1 MEENQRKEMDMSYF
15 GEPTARIAKMK
26 EDLLNAQA
34 QVCVERAIYTTEAYK
49 KHKDKLPILKRA
61 YAIKNTLDNMTI
73 FIEDGGLLAGNQ
85 ASVNR
90 AAPIFPE
97 YAIDWVIDEL
107 DEFEKRDGDAF
118 YISEENKK
126 VLREIAPFW
135 EGQTVKDKGLALMPP
150 LARKCYDLGIIKVEG
165 NITAGDAHLAVDY
178 DKLLKVGLKGIR
190 AEAQAGKD
198 KLNLAEFSDLKKVY
212 FYDAVLI
219 LIDACINFAHRY
231 ATLAEEMAVKETD
244 TTRKQ
249 ELMELAHVC
258 RRVPE
263 YPAESFHE
271 AVQSVW
277 FLHLILQIESSGHSL
292 SFGRFDQFMYPY
304 FEQDLKTGKITEER
318 ALELLENLWL
328 KTFTINKI
336 RSESHTKFS
345 AGSPLYQN
353 VCIGGQKTDGSD
365 AVNDLSFMVL
375 KSVAQLKLTQPN
387 LSVRYHK
394 GVSDA
399 FMKECIEVIKLG
411 FGMPSFNSDE
421 IIIDQFINKGV
432 SREDAMNYS
441 SIGCIEVSIPGKF
454 GFRCSG
460 MNFMNFP
467 RILMIALNQGVDVTS
482 GEKIFDTPIHFRD
495 MTSFDQVW
503 QAWIDTVKFFTPIS
517 VCLDSCADY
526 ALEMEVPDS
535 LCSALVGECL
545 KRGLHLKE
553 GGAVYD
559 FIGPLQVGIANLGDS
574 LAAIKKLVFEEKRI
588 TPAKL
593 WDTLMADYQNED
605 GWKVREMLI
614 HDAPKYGNDDDYVDN
629 LTRDAYQVY
638 IDEIAKYHNTR
649 YGRGPIGG
657 GYFPGTS
664 SISANVPQGAGL
676 CATPDGRR
684 KGEPLAEGCSPS
696 HSMDTHGPTAV
707 FKSVSK
713 LPTLKLNGGVLL
725 NQKLTPQSL
734 EQERDVQ
741 KLILMLRTFFDTLK
755 GYHVQYNVVN
765 RETLLDAQ
773 KHPEKHRDLIVRV
786 AGYSAFFN
794 VLSTETQN
802 DIIER
807 TEHVL

>member
-190 AEAQAGKD
+190 EEAQAGKD

-244 TTRKQ
+244 ATRKQ

-394 GVSDA
+394 GVSDV

-467 RILMIALNQGVDVTS
+467 RI
-482 GEKIFDTPIHFRD
+482 
-495 MTSFDQVW
+495 
-503 QAWIDTVKFFTPIS
+503 
-517 VCLDSCADY
+517 
-526 ALEMEVPDS
+526 
-535 LCSALVGECL
+535 
-545 KRGLHLKE
+545 
-553 GGAVYD
+553 
-559 FIGPLQVGIANLGDS
+559 
-574 LAAIKKLVFEEKRI
+574 
-588 TPAKL
+588 
-593 WDTLMADYQNED
+593 
-605 GWKVREMLI
+605 
-614 HDAPKYGNDDDYVDN
+614 
-629 LTRDAYQVY
+629 
-638 IDEIAKYHNTR
+638 
-649 YGRGPIGG
+649 
-657 GYFPGTS
+657 
-664 SISANVPQGAGL
+664 
-676 CATPDGRR
+676 
-684 KGEPLAEGCSPS
+684 
-696 HSMDTHGPTAV
+696 
-707 FKSVSK
+707 
-713 LPTLKLNGGVLL
+713 
-725 NQKLTPQSL
+725 
-734 EQERDVQ
+734 
-741 KLILMLRTFFDTLK
+741 
-755 GYHVQYNVVN
+755 
-765 RETLLDAQ
+765 
-773 KHPEKHRDLIVRV
+773 
-786 AGYSAFFN
+786 
-794 VLSTETQN
+794 
-802 DIIER
+802 
-807 TEHVL
+807 

>member
-1 MEENQRKEMDMSYF
+1 MNYF
-15 GEPTARIAKMK
+15 GEPSKRIARMR
-26 EDLLNAQA
+26 EELLSTEP
-34 QVCVERAIYTTEAYK
+34 QVCVERAVYTTEAYK
-49 KHKDKLPILKRA
+49 KHKDKMKILQRA
-61 YAIKNTLDNMTI
+61 YAIENTLKHMTI
-73 FIEDGGLLAGNQ
+73 FIEEGGLLAGNQ

-97 YAIDWVIDEL
+97 YAIDWVVEEL
-107 DEFEKRDGDAF
+107 DLWEKRDGDAF
-118 YISEENKK
+118 SISEENKQ
-126 VLREIAPFW
+126 VIRDIAPFW
-135 EGQTVKDKGLALMPP
+135 EGQTLKDKGLALMPP

-165 NITAGDAHLAVDY
+165 NITAGDGHLAVNY
-178 DKLLKVGLKGIR
+178 EKLLKKGLKGIR
-190 AEAQAGKD
+190 SEALAAKE
-198 KLNLAEFSDLKKVY
+198 KLRCSDYHDLKKLY
-212 FYDAVLI
+212 FYDAILI
-219 LIDACINFAHRY
+219 LVEASIAFAHRY
-231 ATLAEEMAVKETD
+231 GDLAEQLAKECEDAV
-244 TTRKQ
+244 RRA
-249 ELMELAHVC
+249 ELLRLAQVC

-263 YPAESFHE
+263 HPAESFYE

-277 FLHLILQIESSGHSL
+277 FLQLILQIESNGHSL

-304 FEQDLKTGKITEER
+304 YQKDVER
-318 ALELLENLWL
+318 GSTSDAEALELLENLWL

-336 RSESHTKFS
+336 RSNSHTKFS

-353 VCIGGQKTDGSD
+353 VCIGGQLSGGRD
-365 AVNDLSFMVL
+365 AVNPLSFLVL
-375 KSVAQLKLTQPN
+375 KSIGQLKLTQPN

-394 GVSDA
+394 GISNE
-399 FMKECIEVIKLG
+399 FMYDCIQMIRLG

-421 IIIDQFINKGV
+421 IIIDQFIDKGV
-432 SREDAMNYS
+432 APEDAVNYS

-454 GFRCSG
+454 GLRCSG
-460 MNFMNFP
+460 MNFLNFP

-482 GEKIFDTPIHFRD
+482 GEKLYDTPVHFRD

-503 QAWIDTVKFFTPIS
+503 QAWVDTVKFFTPLS
-517 VCLDSCADY
+517 VTLDNCADY
-526 ALEMEVPDS
+526 ALELEVPDS
-535 LCSALVGECL
+535 LCSALVDDCIG
-545 KRGLHLKE
+545 RGKHLKE

-588 TPAKL
+588 TPGEL
-593 WDTLMADYQNED
+593 WDTLMSNYENEN
-605 GWKVREMLI
+605 GWRVRQMLL
-614 HDAPKYGNDDDYVDN
+614 HDAPKYGNDDDYVDQ
-629 LTRDAYQVY
+629 LTADAYQVF

-676 CATPDGRR
+676 CATPDGR
-684 KGEPLAEGCSPS
+684 KNWEPLAEGCSPS
-696 HSMDTHGPTAV
+696 HSADVNGPTAV

-734 EQERDVQ
+734 KEDRDIQ
-741 KLILMLRTFFDTLK
+741 KLILMLRTFFDVLK
-755 GYHVQYNVVN
+755 GYHVQYNVVD

-773 KHPEKHRDLIVRV
+773 KHPENHRDLIVRV